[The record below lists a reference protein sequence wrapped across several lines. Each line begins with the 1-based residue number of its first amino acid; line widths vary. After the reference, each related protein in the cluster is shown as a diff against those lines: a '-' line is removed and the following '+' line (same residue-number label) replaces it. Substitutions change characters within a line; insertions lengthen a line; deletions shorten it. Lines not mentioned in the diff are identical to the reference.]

1 MMWKMSLQRCWD
13 IDICDFNLFFSPLIY
28 LLIAIRKKKAISRIL
43 IIQTA
48 KIGDLICSTPVF
60 REVKRN
66 ILMRILLQ

>member
-13 IDICDFNLFFSPLIY
+13 IDICDFDLSFSPLIY
-28 LLIAIRKKKAISRIL
+28 LLITLRKKKTISRIL

-60 REVKRN
+60 REIKRI
-66 ILMRILLQ
+66 ILKRILL

>member
-13 IDICDFNLFFSPLIY
+13 IDICDFNLSFSPLIY

-43 IIQTA
+43 ITQTA

-66 ILMRILLQ
+66 ILKRILL